1 MASMQYPGAQSER
14 RIELAP
20 ILDLNAA
27 SPLVGE
33 FLSHRGEEVIVDAS
47 RVQRLGGQCLQVLL
61 SAAMTWKAD
70 ETPLAVV
77 NPSPDFI
84 EWLRRLGLSPADFI
98 DQELPK

>member
-1 MASMQYPGAQSER
+1 MASTQCCGVQSGR
-14 RIELAP
+14 KIELAP

-27 SPLVGE
+27 SPLAGE
-33 FLSHRGEEVIVDAS
+33 FLSHRGEEVTVDAS

-77 NPSPDFI
+77 NPSPGFI
-84 EWLRRLGLSPADFI
+84 EWLRRLGLSLADFI
-98 DQELPK
+98 DQEHSK